1 MQKKKDFKK
10 HFETLQLAAYVG
22 NIGFAVVFCI
32 LLFFLAGYFL
42 DEFLVKQGILQ
53 TKGIFLTLGILI
65 GIFTGGWSAYKII
78 MDMDA
83 KFGPAKP
90 PSESEKEIIDANT
103 EDK

>member
-1 MQKKKDFKK
+1 MRKKKDFKK
-10 HFETLQLAAYVG
+10 HFETLQLAAHAG

-42 DEFLVKQGILQ
+42 DEFLN
-53 TKGIFLTLGILI
+53 TKGIFLTLGILV

-78 MDMDA
+78 MDMDT

-90 PSESEKEIIDANT
+90 PDESEKDIIDAKT
-103 EDK
+103 KDK